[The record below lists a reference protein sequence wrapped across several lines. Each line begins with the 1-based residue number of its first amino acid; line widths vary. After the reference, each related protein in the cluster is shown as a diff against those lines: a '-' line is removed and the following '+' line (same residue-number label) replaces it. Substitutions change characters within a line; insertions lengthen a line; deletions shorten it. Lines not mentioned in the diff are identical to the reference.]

1 VEKERMDDIIL
12 LEGQLPLSTSHSPD
26 VKLDEH
32 ITSGGDE
39 NKITDNLLGSY
50 AALLGVFIYKN

>member
-1 VEKERMDDIIL
+1 MDDIIL